1 MLPEI
6 ERDWL
11 FTGGGR
17 KEALDAAGLS
27 VTDLIEEQVRKPGH
41 YREVCPWRCSWFL
54 FMDNNGCFKH
64 CFHKSGGD
72 DSFGE
77 LQNSRRRD
85 TYIVYIQ
92 YMFARNLLY
101 RYRWTT

>member
-41 YREVCPWRCSWFL
+41 YREVCP
-54 FMDNNGCFKH
+54 
-64 CFHKSGGD
+64 
-72 DSFGE
+72 
-77 LQNSRRRD
+77 
-85 TYIVYIQ
+85 
-92 YMFARNLLY
+92 
-101 RYRWTT
+101 